1 MPAHRSPG
9 VMVPN
14 SDRDLGA
21 GGGKTRGGIGAGRKG
36 CREGVAQRKAGTR
49 DASPVRA
56 VAVTDHR
63 AQAAWRQIR
72 GLLGENLQRP
82 REAGLSEF
90 ESRWKGGREGT
101 DSSGRTVRS
110 SGWEAQTWRKR

>member
-1 MPAHRSPG
+1 ML
-9 VMVPN
+9 PN

-21 GGGKTRGGIGAGRKG
+21 GGGRTREGIGAGRRV
-36 CREGVAQRKAGTR
+36 CREGVAQREVGTR
-49 DASPVRA
+49 DTSPGRA

-63 AQAAWRQIR
+63 VQAAWRQSR

-101 DSSGRTVRS
+101 DNSGQTVRS
-110 SGWEAQTWRKR
+110 SGWDAQTWPKL